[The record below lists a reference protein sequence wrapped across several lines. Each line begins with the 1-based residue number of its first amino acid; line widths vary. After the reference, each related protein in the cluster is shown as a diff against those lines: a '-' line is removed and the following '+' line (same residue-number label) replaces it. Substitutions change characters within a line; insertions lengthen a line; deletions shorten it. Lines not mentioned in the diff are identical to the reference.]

1 MKHSLQVHT
10 FCEDSEIL
18 NSLCFGLCVT
28 LETQQRDK
36 ELLLNALHAT
46 QNLVKVEQAGYALAE
61 MEIIRILEQLILKV
75 NDSEVYHL
83 SD

>member
-1 MKHSLQVHT
+1 
-10 FCEDSEIL
+10 
-18 NSLCFGLCVT
+18 VT

-46 QNLVKVEQAGYALAE
+46 QNLVNVQQAGYALAE